1 VNSARSELQLLLI
14 FFILSV
20 ASCSKQ
26 NQDANLQKK
35 LTGNWVLE
43 SAPFSTN
50 KFQSRFTVDPHG
62 NYMAHCSQMT
72 VSNTVL
78 VFEIEGI
85 YQVKNGYLIDTMI
98 DNSMVRYKTNLPHF
112 MTNSI
117 VQLTSRQLI
126 MEIETGP
133 NEKGEVTFRKEQ
145 N

>member
-1 VNSARSELQLLLI
+1 
-14 FFILSV
+14 
-20 ASCSKQ
+20 
-26 NQDANLQKK
+26 
-35 LTGNWVLE
+35 
-43 SAPFSTN
+43 
-50 KFQSRFTVDPHG
+50 
-62 NYMAHCSQMT
+62 MT